1 MEIYSTHNKGKS
13 VVAERFIRTLK
24 NNIYKYM
31 TTSISKNLYI
41 DKLDDIVNKSNNTYH
56 GTFKMKP
63 VDVKSSTYIDSSKEI
78 DDKDPKFKIGDIVR
92 VSKCKNIFA
101 KVYVPSWSEEVF
113 VITKV
118 KNSCWN
124 VLRKRIAKSE
134 SERV

>member
-1 MEIYSTHNKGKS
+1 
-13 VVAERFIRTLK
+13 
-24 NNIYKYM
+24 M

-56 GTFKMKP
+56 GTIKMKP

-118 KNSCWN
+118 KSSCWN